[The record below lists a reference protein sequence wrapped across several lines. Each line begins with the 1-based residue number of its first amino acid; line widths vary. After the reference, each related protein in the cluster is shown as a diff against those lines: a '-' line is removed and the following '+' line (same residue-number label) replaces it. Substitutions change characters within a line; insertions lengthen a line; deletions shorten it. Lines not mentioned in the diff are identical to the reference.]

1 MASYAL
7 AIKAFES
14 TLRGLELP
22 QERLADPAEQERL
35 GRRAA
40 LLATSEI
47 VWDEHLGPMY
57 AWSEVATILST
68 VSTRQGISDLAK
80 RKRLL
85 ALPATGGRVLY
96 PAFQFHGSRTIPG
109 LHDLLIE
116 FDRAVL
122 SPWTIASWFQ
132 SDQDELN
139 GLPPVTYLNQYGFD
153 ERVRT
158 AAERVVSRLA
168 S

>member
-1 MASYAL
+1 
-7 AIKAFES
+7 
-14 TLRGLELP
+14 
-22 QERLADPAEQERL
+22 
-35 GRRAA
+35 
-40 LLATSEI
+40 
-47 VWDEHLGPMY
+47 
-57 AWSEVATILST
+57 
-68 VSTRQGISDLAK
+68 
-80 RKRLL
+80 
-85 ALPATGGRVLY
+85 VLY